1 MGRDGFRQRAEGPRN
16 LRARLFARHGAC
28 AFGTMAG
35 SARRF
40 LRGASKSAKDSRF
53 LVERAGAEYRLK
65 EFSSAKKDLLA
76 ALRLN
81 PKDDYAEEFLE
92 RSIFLKEIWKQR

>member
-1 MGRDGFRQRAEGPRN
+1 
-16 LRARLFARHGAC
+16 
-28 AFGTMAG
+28 MAG

-40 LRGASKSAKDSRF
+40 LRGLLKAPKILDSLWSAPARIS
-53 LVERAGAEYRLK
+53 VERVLLSEKRFAGR
-65 EFSSAKKDLLA
+65 A
-76 ALRLN
+76 AVE